1 MAPSGVQLV
10 RDLLL
15 LDWSLWLPGTALWA
29 VAVYV
34 ALTRRLLQRGSA
46 PEGSEAL
53 TLMGVLMASL
63 VAGCGINAALG
74 WSLGPSWGT
83 SLGVVFAL
91 YALFWGVIASA
102 PDADD

>member
-1 MAPSGVQLV
+1 M

-15 LDWSLWLPGTALWA
+15 LNWSLWLPGTALWA
-29 VAVYV
+29 VAVYI
-34 ALTRRLLQRGSA
+34 ALTRRLLQRDSSS
-46 PEGSEAL
+46 EGGEAL
-53 TLMGVLMASL
+53 TLAGVLMASL

-102 PDADD
+102 PDAED